1 MTMTS
6 VAAPIIMSKSRLG
19 SSAALKYE
27 ATSSSLGY
35 KKAVNDSTA
44 NKYTKTTNKS
54 VSSMAADTFH
64 EATARRCVNV
74 RMACD
79 EVTQMKKRKI
89 TVPCASSRGISRMPC
104 VTNRI
109 SRGIM
114 SVVTNPV
121 NHVSGE

>member
-1 MTMTS
+1 MMTS

-19 SSAALKYE
+19 SSATLMYE
-27 ATSSSLGY
+27 STYSSLGY
-35 KKAVNDSTA
+35 RKAVNDSTA
-44 NKYTKTTNKS
+44 NRYTKTTNKS

-64 EATARRCVNV
+64 EGTARKCVNV

-104 VTNRI
+104 LTSRI

-114 SVVTNPV
+114 SVVTSPL
-121 NHVSGE
+121 NHFSGE